1 MPIYEYICLDCKNR
15 FDAIR
20 SMKDADS
27 PIRCDQCESDH
38 TSRMISV
45 FYAQSAGK
53 VVAGGNAGGCAGCSG
68 GTCSTCGH

>member
-27 PIRCDQCESDH
+27 PIRCDHCESDH